1 MIELYDKD
9 LHFLGPADHAL
20 RHGYAL
26 KLNELSTARLEL
38 PTGDAAN
45 ARITVGASFA
55 RVWDGDEFVGTFRF
69 ASAACGHEAGGAV
82 SYSLDGAECTLLDD
96 LIPGHCELGGTG
108 VTTRQVMQAILSY
121 QTTARWTVGR
131 CDFNDEYQYN
141 FEDVTLLEALMSLGG
156 VLAEDYRFVFDT
168 YQTPWSVSLVR
179 LPAVPSASLV
189 YRRNLQRVKRSVDGM
204 VVTRLYGRGY
214 GEGDNQLTIA
224 PVNGGVPYLDA
235 PLGVREEYGIRCG
248 IHVDTRQTD
257 AETLKAQMARI
268 LAAGQKPRIS
278 YDATAVDLFRET
290 GEEEDRVS
298 VGAMVRVIDETFPEN
313 VSCRVTQVEK
323 EDADGDPGGLRIVLD
338 TGGRDTAEQLNEV
351 LEKIGVH
358 ELYSQGATSMY
369 SIRGAENADST
380 HPMELDFYIP
390 NNVLRINSCLLK
402 WKKQPYRVDFKMAA
416 ATAGSGQTS
425 QEGGGATITF
435 TERSITMSPMTG
447 GPTDVDGN
455 AITNHFTQDASA
467 GSYETHRHRI
477 ALHYHKISNLSV
489 TFPPQE
495 IQISPH
501 SHSFTIP
508 GHSHELTYGI
518 TNGGGTANSVS
529 IEVDGTYVPASE
541 GEVDI
546 APYLETDANGKI
558 RRGTWHTVSFQP
570 DGNARIVATLFIQQ
584 FLQSR
589 GGGDY

>member
-179 LPAVPSASLV
+179 LPSVPSASLV

-323 EDADGDPGGLRIVLD
+323 EDADGDPGGLKIVLD

-369 SIRGAENADST
+369 SVRGAENADST

-402 WKKQPYRVDFKMAA
+402 WKKQPYRVDFRM
-416 ATAGSGQTS
+416 TASDGQTGTTS
-425 QEGGGATITF
+425 AEGGGATILTKQVTLSPTVISTSF
-435 TERSITMSPMTG
+435 VDEEGRTMNARTG
-447 GPTDVDGN
+447 PG
-455 AITNHFTQDASA
+455 TNQNN
-467 GSYETHRHRI
+467 
-477 ALHYHKISNLSV
+477 HYHYLQSHWHNVQVPIV
-489 TFPPQE
+489 IEPQDL
-495 IQISPH
+495 QVSPH

-508 GHSHELTYGI
+508 AHSHQLTYGI